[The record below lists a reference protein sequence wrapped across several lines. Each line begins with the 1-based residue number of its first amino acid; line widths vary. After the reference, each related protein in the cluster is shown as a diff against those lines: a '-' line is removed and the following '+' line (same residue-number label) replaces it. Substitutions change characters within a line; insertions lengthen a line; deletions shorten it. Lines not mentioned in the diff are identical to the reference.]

1 MIVWHAGEAMEIG
14 VERSA
19 RAKRVRLKIDRMNR
33 RAVLVLPARTAEK
46 TGLGFAQS
54 KAEWIAAQLASLPAP
69 KVFCDGMFFSFLG
82 EDVVLHHSPNAKR
95 GVWQS
100 GGVIWVSGQSEY
112 LPRRVADFL
121 KRKFRSYAQAKVLE
135 IAAAL
140 QVKPTKVAVRDTV
153 SRWGSCSRAGHISL
167 SWRLGFAPLYVA
179 DYVIT
184 HEVSHLKQ
192 MNHSPAFWKTV
203 ADVYPEFA
211 AAERWL
217 KKNAAYLYSFTTA
230 L

>member
-54 KAEWIAAQLASLPAP
+54 KAEWRAAQLASLPAP

-112 LPRRVADFL
+112 LPRRVADF
-121 KRKFRSYAQAKVLE
+121 
-135 IAAAL
+135 
-140 QVKPTKVAVRDTV
+140 
-153 SRWGSCSRAGHISL
+153 
-167 SWRLGFAPLYVA
+167 
-179 DYVIT
+179 
-184 HEVSHLKQ
+184 
-192 MNHSPAFWKTV
+192 
-203 ADVYPEFA
+203 
-211 AAERWL
+211 
-217 KKNAAYLYSFTTA
+217 
-230 L
+230 